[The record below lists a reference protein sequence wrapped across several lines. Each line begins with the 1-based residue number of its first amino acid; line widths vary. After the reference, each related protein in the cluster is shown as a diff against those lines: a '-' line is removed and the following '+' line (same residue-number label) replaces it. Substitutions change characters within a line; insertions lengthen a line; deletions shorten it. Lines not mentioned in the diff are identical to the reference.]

1 MMMKSIGE
9 QGSRKHP
16 WNPKRPTPTRILEG
30 EDIV

>member
-9 QGSRKHP
+9 TMTISIVD
-16 WNPKRPTPTRILEG
+16 PKRPTPTKKLEG